1 MVRQRTHDGGRVRSW
16 SGSDSSG
23 LDGGVGRHWNK
34 TEPGGR
40 DMDRRDEKPL
50 AATAV
55 VVAFVLG
62 VSALVRAISG
72 PHESNPA
79 GNHPSTATPLWVLAG
94 N

>member
-1 MVRQRTHDGGRVRSW
+1 
-16 SGSDSSG
+16 
-23 LDGGVGRHWNK
+23 
-34 TEPGGR
+34 
-40 DMDRRDEKPL
+40 MDRRDEKPL

-72 PHESNPA
+72 PRESNPA